1 MKRSKAALIVAAVAG
16 VCILPGRVLAQAETA
31 ATVNGE
37 PISRAALV
45 ERLMDQSTAGQAMLG
60 QMICETLLAQYAAKN
75 NITVADAEVQA
86 RIQEIRKSQPPADF
100 NDFLASR
107 GLTEKGLP
115 VFVKMN
121 LVVERLFSDKA
132 KVTDEEVRSVYD
144 GNKDLFNRAGTAT
157 VRVLETRTEAECSA
171 ARKRVTGGES
181 FDQVARAVSIHLA
194 TRPNGGM
201 LGRPY
206 TREELERLFN
216 GAGEAAFSLKVG
228 EVSQPIKAEVG
239 WWLVKVEES
248 TAAATRTFDEVEEQ
262 IRATLKENRLRM
274 AYGTWLTQALKD
286 PANKIERKLQL
297 EASVPAAG
305 AK

>member
-1 MKRSKAALIVAAVAG
+1 MNRSKAALMVAAVAG
-16 VCILPGRVLAQAETA
+16 VCILPARVLAQAETA

-45 ERLMDQSTAGQAMLG
+45 ERLMEQSTAGQAMLG
-60 QMICETLLAQYAAKN
+60 QMICETLLAQYAAKK

-86 RIQEIRKSQPPADF
+86 RIQAIRKSQSQADF
-100 NDFLASR
+100 NDFLLSR

-121 LVVERLFSDKA
+121 LLVERLFSDEA
-132 KVTDEEVRSVYD
+132 KVADDEVRAVYD
-144 GNKDLFNRAGTAT
+144 GNKALFSQAATAT

-171 ARKRVTGGES
+171 ARKRIMGGES
-181 FDQVARAVSIHLA
+181 FEQVARAVSTHLA
-194 TRPNGGM
+194 TRPAGG
-201 LGRPY
+201 LL
-206 TREELERLFN
+206 TADTKERLDQVFK

-228 EVSQPIKAEVG
+228 EVSQPIKAEEG

-248 TAAATRTFDEVEEQ
+248 TAAATRTFDEVKER
-262 IRATLKENRLRM
+262 IRTTIKESRLRI
-274 AYGTWLTQALKD
+274 AYGTWLSQALKD

-297 EASVPAAG
+297 EASMSAAG